1 MEGTREYRKY
11 KKLCVQRE
19 QLFHK
24 LLLQKIDYLAEKAQD
39 WIDCI
44 KSINVPYPPFWN
56 KNRYIESI
64 FDRIE
69 EHFSFIL
76 EQTTYHDFVELADL
90 NEKINKIYTQE
101 EEFTQEEF
109 TQDYNKYMEY
119 DEIVHKP
126 IIIR

>member
-1 MEGTREYRKY
+1 MQGKEY
-11 KKLCVQRE
+11 KKLCLQRE
-19 QLFHK
+19 ELFHK

-39 WIDCI
+39 WLDCI
-44 KSINVPYPPFWN
+44 KSMNVPYPPFWN

-76 EQTTYHDFVELADL
+76 EQTTYDHFVELADL
-90 NEKINKIYTQE
+90 NEKINKKLEEMYIE
-101 EEFTQEEF
+101 EEEEEEYF
-109 TQDYNKYMEY
+109 TQDNKYMEY

>member
-1 MEGTREYRKY
+1 MEGKEY
-11 KKLCVQRE
+11 KKLCLQRE
-19 QLFHK
+19 QLFHE

-39 WIDCI
+39 CIDCI
-44 KSINVPYPPFWN
+44 KSMNVPYPPLWN

-64 FDRIE
+64 FDTIE

-76 EQTTYHDFVELADL
+76 EQTTYDDFVELADL
-90 NEKINKIYTQE
+90 NEKINKKLEEMYIE
-101 EEFTQEEF
+101 EEEEYF
-109 TQDYNKYMEY
+109 TQDNKYMEY

>member
-1 MEGTREYRKY
+1 MEGKEY
-11 KKLCVQRE
+11 KKLCLQRE
-19 QLFHK
+19 QLFHE

-39 WIDCI
+39 WLDCI
-44 KSINVPYPPFWN
+44 KSMNVPYPPFWN

-76 EQTTYHDFVELADL
+76 EQTTYDDFVELADL
-90 NEKINKIYTQE
+90 NEKINKKLEEMYIE
-101 EEFTQEEF
+101 EEEEEEYF
-109 TQDYNKYMEY
+109 TQDNKYMEY